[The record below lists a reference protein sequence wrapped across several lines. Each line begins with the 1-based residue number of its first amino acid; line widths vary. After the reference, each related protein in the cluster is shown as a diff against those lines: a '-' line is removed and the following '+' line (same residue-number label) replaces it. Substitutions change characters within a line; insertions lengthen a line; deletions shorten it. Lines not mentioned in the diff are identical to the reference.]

1 MERRASVSG
10 IYDVRG
16 IRGRM
21 MGSGSLRRA
30 IALLALSVIPAAG
43 ARAELIF
50 GAWSGPYGLRANQP
64 HEAGFQVEFR
74 LPWQWTVLRPTTG
87 TLIGT
92 GGSAYVFAGVVA
104 ELPLVAGLQLNPSF
118 APGVVLASGERDLGS
133 PIEFRSSIELSAK
146 IFSPLRLALSLSHL
160 SNGGL
165 THHNPGVE
173 IVMLGLEVQT
183 L

>member
-1 MERRASVSG
+1 MRRANT
-10 IYDVRG
+10 
-16 IRGRM
+16 
-21 MGSGSLRRA
+21 SLRWALA
-30 IALLALSVIPAAG
+30 IAALWALPAAS

-50 GAWSGPYGLRANQP
+50 GAWSGPYGLRASQP
-64 HEAGFQVEFR
+64 REAGFQVEFR
-74 LPWQWTVLRPTTG
+74 LPWRWTVLRPTTG

-92 GGSAYVFAGVVA
+92 AGSAYVFGGVVA
-104 ELPLVAGLQLNPSF
+104 ELPLLAGLQLNPSF
-118 APGVVLASGERDLGS
+118 APGVVLASGQRDLGS

-146 IFSPLRLALSLSHL
+146 IVQPLRLALSLSHI

-173 IVMLGLEVQT
+173 IVMLGLEVQA